1 MRSFDRKAGL
11 TIALALAASAAAPQ
25 HAFAQ
30 FFFRPF
36 ANVFRAQ
43 IPSEGPPAYASRP
56 AVAAILGRTGFQ
68 LVGPL
73 GRRGDQILATGVSR
87 REGEMR
93 FIIDPYEGRI
103 LRAVRLGRAPN
114 RGAPYSPPMAGGP
127 APAGPG
133 FDHAGV
139 PEAAQEGARLN
150 GAPNGPGPQRAAA
163 AKVGASSRASRAI
176 TPPKPGVG
184 PAVHADH
191 PASASPAPANAA
203 PESSADAES
212 AKNTK
217 SQAPTPASSEA
228 KPQSASSEPASAP
241 SPAAQAPKAEAEGA
255 AAPVERDLE
264 RAVDAAHDECEI
276 ALHVAAT
283 AAERLGPNMRPL
295 LQYAAARR
303 LTTFLAYVSNL
314 NADDEVR
321 ARISAELRPLAVAT
335 GHEPMLGA
343 FTAGEP
349 LPPAA
354 GRRKLSRA
362 ASVVDAQLR
371 TMRHRLRPL

>member
-217 SQAPTPASSEA
+217 SQAPTPAFSEA
-228 KPQSASSEPASAP
+228 KPESASSEPASAP

-255 AAPVERDLE
+255 AAPQAP
-264 RAVDAAHDECEI
+264 AVAEKTSDSSAA
-276 ALHVAAT
+276 APAAQSP
-283 AAERLGPNMRPL
+283 AQPAASAERSAPAKRA
-295 LQYAAARR
+295 AAARAASAR
-303 LTTFLAYVSNL
+303 RAIVPPKDAGGTTVMA
-314 NADDEVR
+314 
-321 ARISAELRPLAVAT
+321 
-335 GHEPMLGA
+335 
-343 FTAGEP
+343 
-349 LPPAA
+349 PAA
-354 GRRKLSRA
+354 SAPPVPGANGSAIAPDDGGKPNA
-362 ASVVDAQLR
+362 GG
-371 TMRHRLRPL
+371 